1 MSSWIILFTCTAE
14 IQVTMAEKARM
25 DLSTVGRKIS
35 PITLSLIM
43 MFLYRST
50 VLVTYFMLC
59 VQRTRMVCL
68 CEGRMTKRFRM
79 VFVYCLVSCFTGPG
93 FQHTGASFSPF
104 SPMLLYLKQS
114 LMRNKRSREGGK
126 LQEMVSDCDERCPFL
141 F

>member
-1 MSSWIILFTCTAE
+1 MTK
-14 IQVTMAEKARM
+14 AEKPRQ

-93 FQHTGASFSPF
+93 FQHVGLPSHHF
-104 SPMLLYLKQS
+104 LRCCYLKEVVTTEKQ
-114 LMRNKRSREGGK
+114 GG
-126 LQEMVSDCDERCPFL
+126 SERWQMIGNGLGPW
-141 F
+141 